1 MNSGDDGVDDGVGG
15 DDEDDGVMV
24 KVILIS
30 LINYQLINSLIN

>member
-24 KVILIS
+24 KVILIK
-30 LINYQLINSLIN
+30 LINYQLIN

>member
-24 KVILIS
+24 RVIEK
-30 LINYQLINSLIN
+30 QLIN

>member
-24 KVILIS
+24 RVMEK
-30 LINYQLINSLIN
+30 QLVN

>member
-24 KVILIS
+24 KVMGKA
-30 LINYQLINSLIN
+30 IN

>member
-24 KVILIS
+24 RVMEK
-30 LINYQLINSLIN
+30 QLIN

>member
-24 KVILIS
+24 RVMEKQLIS
-30 LINYQLINSLIN
+30 